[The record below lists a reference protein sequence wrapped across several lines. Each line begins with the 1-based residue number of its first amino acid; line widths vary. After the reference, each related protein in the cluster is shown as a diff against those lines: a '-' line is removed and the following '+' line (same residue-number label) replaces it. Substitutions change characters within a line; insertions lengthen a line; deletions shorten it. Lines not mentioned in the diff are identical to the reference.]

1 MMKVYFPVID
11 VQEHDQIVGREDLAI
26 KMETEK
32 IHDTLAVELI
42 TL

>member
-1 MMKVYFPVID
+1 M
-11 VQEHDQIVGREDLAI
+11 VGKEDLAI

-42 TL
+42 TLQNMLNMLGAG